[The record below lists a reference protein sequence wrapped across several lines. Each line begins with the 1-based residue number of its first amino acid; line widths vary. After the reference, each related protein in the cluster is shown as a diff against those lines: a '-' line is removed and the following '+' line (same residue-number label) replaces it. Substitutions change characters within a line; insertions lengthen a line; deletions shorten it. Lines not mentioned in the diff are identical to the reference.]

1 MSKFEELKVV
11 DVRPETHNAVSIS
24 LAAPDDE
31 AWRFSPGQYL
41 TLRANI
47 DGQDVRRPYSIC
59 AGLDEGL
66 LRVGIK
72 KVPDGVF
79 STYACE
85 QIRVGQTLQVM
96 PPQGKFSWFTP
107 ETEGVHHVGFAAG
120 SGITPILSIAKSVL
134 SRRADDRFTLFYG
147 NKMTAEVMFLEELAD
162 LKDRYMERFRT
173 LHLFS
178 RETTDVELTQGRLDA
193 GKVKALAA
201 QNHFRPESVD
211 VAYVCGPGDMIDA
224 VERGLTELGVDADK
238 VRAERFT
245 PASGSEPRPKASQ
258 AEGQG
263 RTVEAILDGTHRV
276 LTVLPEEDV
285 VSAAARQGVDVPY
298 SCAGGMCCTCRCRLV
313 EGEVDM
319 ATNYSLE
326 AWELEAGFVLAC
338 QSRPITDRVV
348 LDFDAQ

>member
-11 DVRPETHNAVSIS
+11 DVRRETHTAVSIS
-24 LAAPDDE
+24 LAASDE
-31 AWRFSPGQYL
+31 ARWRFTPGQYL
-41 TLRANI
+41 TLRADV

-59 AGLDEGL
+59 AGLDEGV

-72 KVPDGVF
+72 KVPEGIF

-85 QIRVGQTLQVM
+85 QIQVGQTLQVM

-134 SRRADDRFTLFYG
+134 ERRPDDRFTLFYG

-162 LKDRYMERFRT
+162 LKDRHLERFRVV
-173 LHLFS
+173 HLFS
-178 RETTDVELTQGRLDA
+178 RETTDVELLQGRLDA
-193 GKVKALAA
+193 EKVQALAE
-201 QNHFRPESVD
+201 QNYFRPESID
-211 VAYVCGPGDMIDA
+211 AAYICGPGDMIDA
-224 VERGLTELGVDADK
+224 VEEGLTALGVDAAK

-245 PASGSEPRPKASQ
+245 PAPGSKPKPTVSQ
-258 AEGQG
+258 TQEEG
-263 RTVEAILDGTHRV
+263 RTVEAILDGTHRM
-276 LTVLPEEDV
+276 LTVLPDEDV

-326 AWELEAGFVLAC
+326 PWELEAGFVLAC
-338 QSRPITDRVV
+338 QSRPTTDRVV